1 MGRPLRITFPGAH
14 YHVTS
19 RGNEQKDIYKSRRD
33 REQFLSYLESSV
45 TRYGAKI
52 HAYCLMTNH
61 YHLLL
66 ETPEGNLS
74 EILRHINGAYTN
86 YFNTKRKRSGHLFQ
100 GRYKA
105 ILIEADEYLMELTRY
120 IHLNPV
126 RCGMATKAED
136 HAWSSYNDYIGDRP
150 KPDWLCTDTVLA
162 HFGDGKKY
170 RKFVEHMLVMEY
182 ESPLRNVIA
191 STLLGSEPFVQEII
205 ATHLD
210 GKAVA
215 RDVPAL
221 RELSKARK
229 IEMII
234 ENVKGV
240 FGDAGLEQK
249 VGIYLAHRRS
259 GARLKELGEYFNKKD
274 SAIAQTTRRLIGKMA
289 ADGSLK
295 KKVDDLEKMLKL
307 S

>member
-1 MGRPLRITFPGAH
+1 MGRPLRITYPGAH

-66 ETPEGNLS
+66 ETPGGNLP

-86 YFNTKRKRSGHLFQ
+86 YYNTKRKRSGHLFQ

-126 RCGMATKAED
+126 RCGMVTRPGE
-136 HAWSSYNDYIGDRP
+136 HPWSSYKDYIGDRP
-150 KPDWLCTDTVLA
+150 KPAWLCTDTVLSQ
-162 HFGDGKKY
+162 FGDGNKY
-170 RKFVEHMLVMEY
+170 RQFVEHMLVMEY
-182 ESPLRNVIA
+182 ENPLRNVIA

-210 GKAVA
+210 GKQME
-215 RDVPAL
+215 RDVPAM
-221 RELSKARK
+221 RELSKTRK

-234 ENVKGV
+234 ENVSGI

-295 KKVDDLEKMLKL
+295 KKVEELEKRLRL